1 MLRRFQQSLH
11 QDLCDVRAVRC
22 YVAKLY
28 RVTQVK
34 NTLPWS
40 RHTHSGPHGYQESFA
55 AAKEAAE
62 RQRQQGSQSWIREV
76 PSIVVMGA
84 NCCVLVATKSPLKPF
99 EEFSDCDF
107 QTSLIGSI
115 APEAAALGY
124 VFVCD
129 LCPELAEQPFRSFV
143 AKTGDAA
150 RPLAWNG
157 KSETRDLNYLQELL
171 GKLQSAIAVEK
182 WMTAANS

>member
-1 MLRRFQQSLH
+1 MLRQFHQSLH

-34 NTLPWS
+34 NSLPWS

-76 PSIVVMGA
+76 PSIVVMGG
-84 NCCVLVATKSPLKPF
+84 NCCVLVATKSPLRPF

-107 QTSLIGSI
+107 GTSLIGTI
-115 APEAAALGY
+115 APKAADFGY

-129 LCPELAEQPFRSFV
+129 LYPEVAEQPFRSFV
-143 AKTGDAA
+143 SKTGDAT

-157 KSETRDLNYLQELL
+157 KSETRDLDYLQGLL
-171 GKLQSAIAVEK
+171 SKLQNAIAVEK
-182 WMTAANS
+182 WMTAGAS